1 MNKKEKKIKMK
12 NKIAPS
18 ILSADFGNFA
28 RDVKRI
34 EAAGAELVHID
45 VMDGHFV
52 DNLTFGSGVVASL
65 RPVTS
70 LFLDVHMMVENP
82 EKYVEE
88 FAKAGADGMSIHVEA
103 THHIHG
109 ALQKIKNAG
118 MKASVVINPGT
129 SVDAIKTVLP
139 LVDMVLVMTV
149 NPGFGGQAF
158 IPEMMEKVTE
168 LAQLR
173 HEKGYDYEIEV
184 DGGIDD
190 QTIQLAKNA
199 GANIFVAGSFVFKGN
214 VEENISK
221 LRSKL

>member
-1 MNKKEKKIKMK
+1 MK

-34 EAAGAELVHID
+34 EAAGADVVHID

-52 DNLTFGSGVVASL
+52 ENLTFGSGVVAAL
-65 RPVTS
+65 RPITD

-82 EKYVEE
+82 EKYVDE
-88 FAKAGADGMSIHVEA
+88 FARAGADNMSIHVEA
-103 THHIHG
+103 TNHIHG

-129 SVDAIKTVLP
+129 PVDAIKPVLSM
-139 LVDMVLVMTV
+139 VDMVLVMTV

-158 IPEMMEKVTE
+158 IPEMMDKIRE
-168 LAQLR
+168 LVSIR
-173 HEKGYDYEIEV
+173 EEKGLSFELEV

-190 QTIQLAKNA
+190 KTVELARAA
-199 GANIFVAGSFVFKGN
+199 GANIFVAGSFVFKGD
-214 VEENISK
+214 VEANIAK
-221 LRSKL
+221 LREKL